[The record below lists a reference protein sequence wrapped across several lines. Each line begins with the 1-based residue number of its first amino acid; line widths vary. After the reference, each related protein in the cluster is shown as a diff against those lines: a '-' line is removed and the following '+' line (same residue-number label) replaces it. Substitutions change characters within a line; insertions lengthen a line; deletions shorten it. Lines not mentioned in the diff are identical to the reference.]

1 MKSLK
6 RSLLLLALCLV
17 PALTFAAPDS
27 SVAPASEVGGG
38 DALEAGSFGV
48 CSEASQAVS
57 GTPLGRGSEHRSGGF
72 EECDALQDGKPT
84 KVSTPLER
92 NPARVRPALVRRTY
106 QGHPRVS
113 RIPGYQTYAGEICP
127 ELSLLIIRHN
137 AGVVQ
142 LYPERGRGESAETGH
157 GALRAVPGTTEHHHV
172 TSHHISHL
180 VSPSASKHWH
190 SAESLPA
197 PQKFRLTTQRP
208 PKCPMPLQRT
218 SQSCWGWSLL

>member
-57 GTPLGRGSEHRSGGF
+57 GTPARDEQAVNTEAEVS
-72 EECDALQDGKPT
+72 EECDALQDGEANEG
-84 KVSTPLER
+84 VSTPLER
-92 NPARVRPALVRRTY
+92 KPCKACPDQPWCGCTY

-113 RIPGYQTYAGEICP
+113 CDPCCYQTYAGEIC
-127 ELSLLIIRHN
+127 LS
-137 AGVVQ
+137 
-142 LYPERGRGESAETGH
+142 
-157 GALRAVPGTTEHHHV
+157 
-172 TSHHISHL
+172 
-180 VSPSASKHWH
+180 
-190 SAESLPA
+190 
-197 PQKFRLTTQRP
+197 
-208 PKCPMPLQRT
+208 
-218 SQSCWGWSLL
+218 